1 MISKKLLRKVKLL
14 KNQMKEIETEY
25 GGRKQLFDGDVYNSR
40 KEKDVAQYLR
50 ISNEIRNLIEK
61 ELKSIEIECDYA
73 KLNQKSIFGIDITPK
88 NVKAQISELS
98 MDINYLRG
106 EILNLLWTE

>member
-1 MISKKLLRKVKLL
+1 MISEELLSKVKPL
-14 KNQMKEIETEY
+14 KIQMKEIETKY

-50 ISNEIRNLIEK
+50 ISDEIRNLIAK
-61 ELKSIEIECDYA
+61 ELKIKEIELEYA
-73 KLNQKSIFGIDITPK
+73 KLNQKKLFGIDFTSK
-88 NVKAQISELS
+88 NVKTQILELS
-98 MDINYLRG
+98 RDINYLRG

>member
-1 MISKKLLRKVKLL
+1 MISEELLSKVKPL
-14 KNQMKEIETEY
+14 KNQMKEIETKY
-25 GGRKQLFDGDVYNSR
+25 GGRKQLFDGEVYDSR

-50 ISNEIRNLIEK
+50 ISDEIRNLIAK
-61 ELKSIEIECDYA
+61 ELKSKEIEYDYA
-73 KLNQKSIFGIDITPK
+73 KLNQKRIFGIDITPK